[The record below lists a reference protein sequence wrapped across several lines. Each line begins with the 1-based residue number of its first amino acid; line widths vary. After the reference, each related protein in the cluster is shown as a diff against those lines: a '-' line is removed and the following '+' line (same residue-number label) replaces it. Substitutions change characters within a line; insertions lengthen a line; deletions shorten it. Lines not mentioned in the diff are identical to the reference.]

1 MPAKPGRIYQ
11 QCDPRVIYPTRI
23 RIDTI
28 HDDHAAITYLDTRRP
43 GIIYGRIRTDQL
55 HDSPTTK
62 TGKPR
67 RTGYAL
73 ETK

>member
-1 MPAKPGRIYQ
+1 MIEPGQTYQ
-11 QCDPRVIYPTRI
+11 QCDPRVVYPTRI

-28 HDDHAAITYLDTRRP
+28 HDDHAATTYLDTSRP
-43 GIIYGRIRTDQL
+43 GVIHGRILLAQL

-62 TGKPR
+62 AGNPR

-73 ETK
+73 ETP